1 VTAPPSKA
9 GTDVRSGIQT
19 EALLEDDPPGF
30 RVTWIDWDSDFRRA
44 LRFNDLITGVNGR
57 SLSPFLQP
65 GKLAKGVGQ
74 AAEGQYWKEIGA
86 TVGQEIA
93 LAVVRDDAVVE
104 VTGRLGTDWFHYD
117 AAGKAALAPGGP
129 ARLATDGFD
138 ETWMGWFEKLQ
149 SKLSLILTLGLTYRG
164 LNTRAELKSLL
175 DGQPRIDF
183 LLARWPGPF
192 AQTIHDDWARAV
204 TVVRGRQAEPP
215 VDLEYRAI
223 GERRVEIARA
233 AAATAWAALLEET
246 APDRV
251 PAVPAGSPL
260 EREKWV
266 GKTVE
271 FPPLS
276 YASFRSDLGKSF
288 AAAGSPRDGYW
299 YLLFDR
305 PEMAAFWRVLARY
318 KGFVNPQ
325 LAERFRFLVRVLDNA
340 QMFTVDGHSIMGLGV
355 EALAALVGRDEMF
368 VDLRHADPRFAGEES
383 LASVASASRDDA
395 DPASVVRAMIDAVKL
410 GDEPGWRGLFAP
422 WRVVAGGGG
431 RPLLDMAYATRPGM
445 FAGDWERSRRLIMGD
460 LFDARVYSVEKVRRI
475 LARDAGTGLP
485 DVDQAVVWVDHYGLF
500 DGEHRVFQNVNVNRR
515 WLLQRLDGGPWRIV
529 SLQSL

>member
-1 VTAPPSKA
+1 MTAPPSKA

-57 SLSPFLQP
+57 SLSSFLQP
-65 GKLAKGVGQ
+65 GKLSKGVGQ
-74 AAEGQYWKEIGA
+74 AAEGQYWEEIGA
-86 TVGQEIA
+86 TAGQEIA
-93 LAVVRDDAVVE
+93 LDVVRDDAVVE
-104 VTGRLGTDWFHYD
+104 VKGQLGTDWFHYD
-117 AAGKAALAPGGP
+117 HDGKPALAPGGP

-138 ETWMGWFEKLQ
+138 EAWMGWLEKLQ
-149 SKLSLILTLGLTYRG
+149 SKLSLILTLGWTYRS
-164 LNTRAELKSLL
+164 LNSRAELKSLL
-175 DGQPRIDF
+175 EQQPRIDF
-183 LLARWPGPF
+183 LLTRRPGPF
-192 AQTIHDDWARAV
+192 AQAVHEDWARAV
-204 TVVRGRQAEPP
+204 EVVRGRRADPP

-233 AAATAWAALLEET
+233 AASTAWTALLDET
-246 APDRV
+246 AKDRV

-260 EREKWV
+260 ERERWV
-266 GKTVE
+266 GKMVE

-276 YASFRSDLGKSF
+276 YANFRSDLGKSF

-305 PEMAAFWRVLARY
+305 PEMRAFWQVVSRY

-340 QMFTVDGHSIMGLGV
+340 QMFTVDGSSIMGLGV
-355 EALAALVGRDEMF
+355 EALAGLAGRDEMF
-368 VDLRHADPRFAGEES
+368 VDLRRADPRFAGEES
-383 LASVASASRDDA
+383 LASVTPASRDDA

-410 GDEPGWRGLFAP
+410 GDEPGWRDLFAP

-445 FAGDWERSRRLIMGD
+445 FTGDWERSRRLIMGD
-460 LFDARVYSVEKVRRI
+460 VYDARVCSVEKVRRI
-475 LARDAGTGLP
+475 LSRAAGLP
-485 DVDQAVVWVDHYGLF
+485 DVDQVVVWVDHYGLF
-500 DGEHRVFQNVNVNRR
+500 DGEHRVFQNVTVNRR
-515 WLLQRLDGGPWRIV
+515 WVLQRLDGGPWRIV